1 MREVLK
7 CFIACLII
15 IVWGIGIYGT
25 ASAHTYELPKKPV
38 NESFEI
44 VELPEPEKTEQV
56 IPEVRMSAFR
66 TYTAEDQA
74 ILEGIARAEAGNQG
88 VEGML
93 LVMNVVMNRCERNG
107 QSISEVVY
115 APNQFYTAGMCE
127 GNDESFKALMLLMQ
141 DVDYSQG
148 AIYFCSTGWNQYGNE
163 HLFKFGDHYFSK

>member
-38 NESFEI
+38 NESYEI
-44 VELPEPEKTEQV
+44 VELPEPEKVEQV
-56 IPEVRMSAFR
+56 IPEVRMSTFR
-66 TYTAEDQA
+66 TYTQEDQA
-74 ILEGIARAEAGNQG
+74 ILEGIARAEANNQG

-93 LVMNVVMNRCERNG
+93 LVMNVVMNRCDRSG

-148 AIYFCSTGWNQYGNE
+148 ALYFCSTGWNQYGNE

>member
-56 IPEVRMSAFR
+56 IPEVRMSTFR
-66 TYTAEDQA
+66 TYTQEDQA
-74 ILEGIARAEAGNQG
+74 ILEGIARAEANNQG

-93 LVMNVVMNRCERNG
+93 LVMNVVMNRCDRSG

>member
-7 CFIACLII
+7 CLIACLII

-38 NESFEI
+38 NESYEI
-44 VELPEPEKTEQV
+44 VELPEPEKVEQV
-56 IPEVRMSAFR
+56 TPEVRMSAFR
-66 TYTAEDQA
+66 TYTQEDQA
-74 ILEGIARAEAGNQG
+74 ILEGIARAEANNQG

-93 LVMNVVMNRCERNG
+93 LVMNVVMNRCNRSG

-115 APNQFYTAGMCE
+115 APNQFYIAGMCE

-148 AIYFCSTGWNQYGNE
+148 ALYFCSTGWNQYGNE

>member
-15 IVWGIGIYGT
+15 IVWGFGIYGT

-56 IPEVRMSAFR
+56 IPEVRMSTFR

-74 ILEGIARAEAGNQG
+74 ILEGIARAEANNQG

-115 APNQFYTAGMCE
+115 APNQFYTQGMCE

-148 AIYFCSTGWNQYGNE
+148 ALYFCSTGWNQYGNE

>member
-44 VELPEPEKTEQV
+44 VELPEPEKKEQV
-56 IPEVRMSAFR
+56 IPEVRMSTFR

-74 ILEGIARAEAGNQG
+74 ILEGISRAEAGNQG

-93 LVMNVVMNRCERNG
+93 LVMNVVMNRCERSG
-107 QSISEVVY
+107 QSIREVVF

-148 AIYFCSTGWNQYGNE
+148 ALYFCSTGWNQYGNE

>member
-15 IVWGIGIYGT
+15 IAWGIGIYGT
-25 ASAHTYELPKKPV
+25 ASAHTYEMPKKPV
-38 NESFEI
+38 NESYEI
-44 VELPEPEKTEQV
+44 VELPEPEKVEQV
-56 IPEVRMSAFR
+56 IPEVRMSTFR
-66 TYTAEDQA
+66 TYTQEDQA

-93 LVMNVVMNRCERNG
+93 LVMNVVMNRCDRSG

>member
-38 NESFEI
+38 NESYEI
-44 VELPEPEKTEQV
+44 VELPEPEKVEQV
-56 IPEVRMSAFR
+56 IPEVRMSTFR

>member
-44 VELPEPEKTEQV
+44 VELPEPEKVEQV
-56 IPEVRMSAFR
+56 IPEVRMSTFR
-66 TYTAEDQA
+66 TYTQEDQA

-88 VEGML
+88 AEGML
-93 LVMNVVMNRCERNG
+93 LVMNVVMNRCDRSG

-148 AIYFCSTGWNQYGNE
+148 AIYFCSTGWNQYGDE

>member
-56 IPEVRMSAFR
+56 IPEVRMSTFR
-66 TYTAEDQA
+66 TYTQEDQA
-74 ILEGIARAEAGNQG
+74 ILEGIARAEANNQG

-93 LVMNVVMNRCERNG
+93 LVMNVVMNRCDRSG

-148 AIYFCSTGWNQYGNE
+148 ALYFCSTGWNQYGNE

>member
-56 IPEVRMSAFR
+56 IPEVRMSTFR
-66 TYTAEDQA
+66 TYTQEDQA
-74 ILEGIARAEAGNQG
+74 ILEGIALAEAGNQG

-93 LVMNVVMNRCERNG
+93 LVMNVVMNRCDRSG

-148 AIYFCSTGWNQYGNE
+148 AIYFCSTGWNQYGDE

>member
-15 IVWGIGIYGT
+15 IIWGIGIYGT

-38 NESFEI
+38 NESYEI
-44 VELPEPEKTEQV
+44 VELPEPEKVEQV
-56 IPEVRMSAFR
+56 TPEVRMSTFR
-66 TYTAEDQA
+66 TYTQEDQA
-74 ILEGIARAEAGNQG
+74 ILEGIARAEANNQG
-88 VEGML
+88 IEGML
-93 LVMNVVMNRCERNG
+93 LVMNVVMNRCDRSG

-148 AIYFCSTGWNQYGNE
+148 ALYFCSTGWNQYGNE

>member
-56 IPEVRMSAFR
+56 IPEVRMSTFR
-66 TYTAEDQA
+66 TYTQEDQA

-93 LVMNVVMNRCERNG
+93 LVMNVVMNRCDRSG

-141 DVDYSQG
+141 EVDYSQG
-148 AIYFCSTGWNQYGNE
+148 ALYFCSTGWNQYGNE

>member
-25 ASAHTYELPKKPV
+25 ASAHTYDLPKKPV

-56 IPEVRMSAFR
+56 IPEVRMSTFR
-66 TYTAEDQA
+66 TYTQEDQA

-93 LVMNVVMNRCERNG
+93 LVMNVVMNRCDRSG

-148 AIYFCSTGWNQYGNE
+148 ALYFCSTGWNQYGNE

>member
-38 NESFEI
+38 NESYEI
-44 VELPEPEKTEQV
+44 VELPKPEKIEQV
-56 IPEVRMSAFR
+56 IPEVRMSTFR
-66 TYTAEDQA
+66 TYTQEDQA
-74 ILEGIARAEAGNQG
+74 ILEGIARAEANNQG

-163 HLFKFGDHYFSK
+163 HLFKFRGHWFSK

>member
-56 IPEVRMSAFR
+56 IPEVRMSTFR
-66 TYTAEDQA
+66 TYTQEDQA
-74 ILEGIARAEAGNQG
+74 ILEGIARAEANNQG

-163 HLFKFGDHYFSK
+163 HLFKFRGHWFSK

>member
-15 IVWGIGIYGT
+15 IAWGIGIYGT

-38 NESFEI
+38 NESYEI
-44 VELPEPEKTEQV
+44 VELPEPEKVEQV
-56 IPEVRMSAFR
+56 TPEVRMSTFR
-66 TYTAEDQA
+66 TYTQEDQA
-74 ILEGIARAEAGNQG
+74 ILEGIARAEANNQG
-88 VEGML
+88 IEGML
-93 LVMNVVMNRCERNG
+93 LVMNVVMNRCDRSG

-148 AIYFCSTGWNQYGNE
+148 ALYFCSTGWNQYGNE

>member
-15 IVWGIGIYGT
+15 IAWGIGIYGT

-38 NESFEI
+38 NESYEI
-44 VELPEPEKTEQV
+44 VELPEPEKVEQV
-56 IPEVRMSAFR
+56 IPEVRMSTFR
-66 TYTAEDQA
+66 TYTQEDQA
-74 ILEGIARAEAGNQG
+74 ILEGIARAEANNQG

-93 LVMNVVMNRCERNG
+93 LVMNVVMNRCDRSG

-115 APNQFYTAGMCE
+115 APNQFYTQGMCE

>member
-56 IPEVRMSAFR
+56 IPEVRMSTFR
-66 TYTAEDQA
+66 TYTQEDQA

-93 LVMNVVMNRCERNG
+93 LVMNVVMNRCDRSG

-148 AIYFCSTGWNQYGNE
+148 ALYFCSTGWNQYGNE
-163 HLFKFGDHYFSK
+163 HLFKFQDHYFSK

>member
-25 ASAHTYELPKKPV
+25 ASAHTYDLPKKPV

-56 IPEVRMSAFR
+56 IPEVRMSTFR
-66 TYTAEDQA
+66 TYTQEDQA
-74 ILEGIARAEAGNQG
+74 ILEGIALAEAGNQG

-93 LVMNVVMNRCERNG
+93 LVMNVVMNRCNRSG

>member
-38 NESFEI
+38 NESYEI
-44 VELPEPEKTEQV
+44 VELPEPEKEEQV
-56 IPEVRMSAFR
+56 IPEVRMSTFR
-66 TYTAEDQA
+66 TYTQEDQA
-74 ILEGIARAEAGNQG
+74 ILEGIARAEANNQG

-93 LVMNVVMNRCERNG
+93 LVMNVVMNRCDRSG

-148 AIYFCSTGWNQYGNE
+148 ALYFCSTGWNQYGNE